1 MDRGRVGTLAIGNK
15 TIRDQMIAHQ
25 QAVHLER
32 INKIKNRKPGSSS
45 TLDNTAPVIVKAAL
59 VNPRKIA
66 KKKEFNEMTDREN
79 RVLLQRISNTLT
91 APAKITT
98 EDYDRMRKIVVNLKG
113 GKARYEEE
121 VRARHHKIY
130 LDHLKKMGPYYDPT
144 EWELDYK
151 RQKVQQMF
159 MREVTYERPK
169 DYKVKQ
175 QPRFVVLGSIHDKNS
190 FKPHHTQIE
199 GVDHSLAALTGSKSR
214 GRSAGQVNRVKSIAS
229 AGSMSSSRNMSKASM
244 SGGRRN
250 RGGSADYGN
259 DDDFEDD
266 YDGKG
271 PEDVLACTH
280 RFVKV
285 LLEGLEGSEGAD
297 AHQPE
302 NEVGAAID
310 KRWGEIVCYAVEETL
325 VITGKIK
332 SEDGKPAYAAEAEID
347 IRGLADIRGMD
358 SDLVMSE
365 LDELR
370 SLAKDVSER
379 VDMRISE
386 EGVARITLNLAD
398 DPEEGGSPR
407 KTVTIA
413 DEAEDME
420 GEGGE
425 VKQAENDWF
434 SQQNE
439 SSVEFENSF
448 VGEDVFTNT
457 YDDAQAE
464 VIVVGIAKSK
474 RSKNTKPETVQMLA
488 HVSCEVDQIT
498 VEVEVTS
505 PSTLLYKDKP
515 AVPVG
520 AKFSLNALLPSIMSA
535 DVYLMKEYFHNL
547 VHNLIIETNH
557 MSGKNQIFLAE

>member
-32 INKIKNRKPGSSS
+32 INKIKNRKPGSSN

-98 EDYDRMRKIVVNLKG
+98 EDYDRMHKIVVNLKG

-159 MREVTYERPK
+159 MREVPYERPK

-175 QPRFVVLGSIHDKNS
+175 QPRFVVLGSIHDKNN
-190 FKPHHTQIE
+190 FKPHHTQMK
-199 GVDHSLAALTGSKSR
+199 GVDHSLAALMGRKSR

-229 AGSMSSSRNMSKASM
+229 AGSMSSRKMTKSSMGSSRKS
-244 SGGRRN
+244 
-250 RGGSADYGN
+250 RGQSYDYDN
-259 DDDFEDD
+259 DDNFEEDD
-266 YDGKG
+266 EGKG
-271 PEDVLACTH
+271 LEDVLACTH

-285 LLEGLEGSEGAD
+285 LLEGLGGGEGAD
-297 AHQPE
+297 ANQP
-302 NEVGAAID
+302 EVGAATE
-310 KRWGEIVCYAVEETL
+310 KRWGEIICYAVEETL

-332 SEDGKPAYAAEAEID
+332 AEDGKPAHAAEAEID
-347 IRGLADIRGMD
+347 ICGLADIRGMD
-358 SDLVMSE
+358 PDLVMRD

-386 EGVARITLNLAD
+386 EGAARITLNLAD

-413 DEAEDME
+413 DETEEME
-420 GEGGE
+420 GEEGDE
-425 VKQAENDWF
+425 VRQVENDWF

-448 VGEDVFTNT
+448 VGEDVFTNS
-457 YDDAQAE
+457 YDDAFAE
-464 VIVVGIAKSK
+464 VHVVGIAKNK
-474 RSKNTKPETVQMLA
+474 RNKNAKPEKVRMLA
-488 HVSCEVDQIT
+488 HVSCEVDKIT

-505 PSTLLYKDKP
+505 PSTLQYKDKP

-557 MSGKNQIFLAE
+557 MSGHNKMFLAE

>member
-32 INKIKNRKPGSSS
+32 ISKIKHRKPGSSN

-98 EDYDRMRKIVVNLKG
+98 EDYDRMHKIVVNLKG
-113 GKARYEEE
+113 GKARYEEA

-169 DYKVKQ
+169 DYRVKE

-190 FKPHHTQIE
+190 FKPHHTQME
-199 GVDHSLAALTGSKSR
+199 GVDHSLAALTGRKPR
-214 GRSAGQVNRVKSIAS
+214 GRSAGQVNRVKRIAS
-229 AGSMSSSRNMSKASM
+229 SASIPNQSQRKMSNMGSSRRNIKSSS
-244 SGGRRN
+244 
-250 RGGSADYGN
+250 DYEN

-266 YDGKG
+266 EDRKG

-285 LLEGLEGSEGAD
+285 LLEGFEENVDGSTD
-297 AHQPE
+297 QPE
-302 NEVGAAID
+302 DEVRAAVD
-310 KRWGEIVCYAVEETL
+310 KRWGEIICYAVDETL
-325 VITGKIK
+325 VITGTIK
-332 SEDGKPAYAAEAEID
+332 EEDEKPAYAAEAEID

-358 SDLVMSE
+358 SDLVVADQ
-365 LDELR
+365 DELR

-386 EGVARITLNLAD
+386 EGLARITLNLAD
-398 DPEEGGSPR
+398 APDSGGSPR
-407 KTVTIA
+407 KTVTIS
-413 DEAEDME
+413 DETEDME
-420 GEGGE
+420 SEHGE
-425 VKQAENDWF
+425 VRQAENDWF

-448 VGEDVFTNT
+448 VGEDVFTNS
-457 YDDAQAE
+457 YDDAKAE
-464 VIVVGIAKSK
+464 VHLVGIAQNK
-474 RSKNTKPETVQMLA
+474 RNKNQKPEKVRILA
-488 HVSCEVDQIT
+488 HVSCDRDQIT
-498 VEVEVTS
+498 VDVEVTS
-505 PSTLLYKDKP
+505 PSKLQYKDKP

-520 AKFSLNALLPSIMSA
+520 AKFTLDALLPSIMSA

-547 VHNLIIETNH
+547 VQNLIIETNH
-557 MSGKNQIFLAE
+557 MSGHNKMMIAE